1 MKIIIYCQHVL
12 GVGHFFRTLEICRA
26 LDQHQVVLV
35 SGGPETPAP
44 LPPHVRRVQLPEL
57 AMDHAFQNLHATDG
71 QSVAQTRA
79 NRRAMLEE
87 LVREE
92 TPDLLLIELYPLGR
106 KAFRDEL
113 DPVLL
118 QIKDGRL
125 PPCRV
130 VCSVRDILVE
140 KEDQIRHE
148 KRAVDT
154 LNRWFDALLIHADP
168 AIIRLDAT
176 FDRMADIRIPVAY
189 TGFVA
194 PPVRPAGNRAAWKA
208 ARGIS
213 PEQILIVASAG
224 GGAVGYPLLNA
235 ATRTIPHLPE
245 DRPIQMH
252 VFTGPFMEAKDVQ
265 RLKQRA
271 DHRIHIHRF
280 SNDFPAW
287 LQAADLSIS
296 MAGYNTCMNILATG
310 VRALVHPFA
319 QNREQ
324 GLRATLLA
332 DRGCLGVLSTEDLDP
347 ARLAERMARQLRVSC
362 QGGACPVDINGAA
375 NTAHWITDTLPHEKS
390 LP

>member
-26 LDQHQVVLV
+26 LDPHRVVLV

-44 LPPHVRRVQLPEL
+44 LPPHVRRLQLPEL

-71 QSVAQTRA
+71 QSVTQTRA
-79 NRRAMLEE
+79 SRRAMLEH
-87 LVREE
+87 LFREE
-92 TPDLLLIELYPLGR
+92 RPDLFLIELYPLGR

-113 DPVLL
+113 DPVLA

-125 PPCRV
+125 PRCRV

-140 KEDQIRHE
+140 KVDQTRHE
-148 KRAVDT
+148 MRAVET

-168 AIIRLDAT
+168 AVIRLDAT

-194 PPVRPAGNRAAWKA
+194 SPVRPAGKRAAWKA
-208 ARGIS
+208 ARGIP
-213 PEQILIVASAG
+213 PEQKLIVVSAG
-224 GGAVGYPLLNA
+224 GGAVGFPLLDA
-235 ATRTIPHLPE
+235 VTRALPQLPDE
-245 DRPIQMH
+245 GSTRMQ
-252 VFTGPFMEAKDVQ
+252 VFAGPFMPAENIAQLQ
-265 RLKQRA
+265 RRSSAML
-271 DHRIHIHRF
+271 RIDRF
-280 SNDFPAW
+280 ASDFPAW

-324 GLRATLLA
+324 GLRARLLE
-332 DRGCLGVLSTEDLDP
+332 DRGCLGVLTTEDLYP
-347 ARLAERMARQLRVSC
+347 RRLAERMARQLGMPRRE
-362 QGGACPVDINGAA
+362 GACPVDINGAA
-375 NTAHWITDTLPHEKS
+375 NTARWITDSLPPEKS